1 MSESQG
7 TSKKENDSEIDE
19 VELGRGELTDG
30 DERVFQALHD
40 HPFLSRRQLELYHGR
55 AYRMI
60 HLHLKSLANR
70 GWIER
75 HNARQPW
82 MRTRALFSLTEKG
95 VARAAAN
102 ARAKEQ
108 DYGRQMGL
116 DLPRLE
122 QLLVMMECVFQVR
135 TFLLWL
141 QQKKANWDW
150 AMPYWDVEVD
160 KLFDTGDESF
170 KVPFHGAGVMVR
182 PNGRWN
188 MVAVELDLRRV
199 PVEKDRERLVRFV
212 LAQTDRRF
220 SRPENREEFPVWV
233 LIAQE
238 EFRLQD
244 YYAVLRATAT
254 AEQLPMPRAYLT
266 TFAQMR
272 ALRDDP
278 ALPIWHSTVSGQ
290 RKALLADAVGSSS
303 PLPIQP
309 PWSKLRVEPQKGK
322 QDIITWKWLADLS
335 QGADQKLDLR
345 EVKHCAGAIALVLKP
360 LEKRVLEEI
369 AAHPLLT
376 TDEMALLLRLAPW
389 RVAEAAQ
396 RLVELDFAAE
406 HVLPTTVRDN
416 APEANKPRRASE
428 RKRYLLAEGGLH
440 YLAMIAG
447 FQSRVERYARARGW
461 AQGFDS
467 LLEHW
472 QHTHEENAF
481 FLEMA
486 RIAEER
492 KHELVWLSE
501 LESRLY
507 YDYGNDSLVKV
518 KRPRPRAEVDDSR
531 PRSDTEAK
539 RKNWR
544 RSFLPDGRGTYIANG
559 QRYEFALEIDRS
571 RMPMAKF
578 QRKLSEYFA
587 AVASNILR
595 GRGIELLRLLIVTN
609 SWERAETLEE
619 SATKIQEKLKSAKFL
634 PVLITTFDRLRASGI
649 DHPIWLRAGQ
659 TSEKGSALT
668 AAKDYSFDC
677 FVPKPK
683 APREPGRVTYKS

>member
-1 MSESQG
+1 MSERQK
-7 TSKKENDSEIDE
+7 TSRKENANEVDE
-19 VELGRGELTDG
+19 VELVGDELAEG
-30 DERVFQALHD
+30 DERVFQALRD
-40 HPFLSRRQLELYHGR
+40 HPFLSRRQLELNLQR
-55 AYRMI
+55 SYRMI
-60 HLHLKSLANR
+60 RLNLKSLGKH
-70 GWIER
+70 GWVQR

-82 MRTRALFSLTEKG
+82 MRTRSLFSLTEKG
-95 VARAAAN
+95 LTRAAKSAKISEDDY
-102 ARAKEQ
+102 ARHV
-108 DYGRQMGL
+108 GL
-116 DLPRLE
+116 DLPRIE
-122 QLLVMMECVFQVR
+122 QLLVMMERVFQVR

-150 AMPYWDVEVD
+150 SMPYWDVEVD
-160 KLFDTGDESF
+160 KLFDTGDDSF
-170 KVPFHGAGVMVR
+170 KVPFHGAGIMRR
-182 PNGRWN
+182 PDGRWN
-188 MVAVELDLRRV
+188 MIAVELDLRRV

-220 SRPENREEFPVWV
+220 SRAENRQEFPIWV
-233 LIAQE
+233 LIAQD

-254 AEQLPMPRAYLT
+254 AQQVPMPRAYLT

-290 RKALLADAVGSSS
+290 RKPLLADAAGSSS

-322 QDIITWKWLADLS
+322 EEIITWKLLADLS

-345 EVKHCAGAIALVLKP
+345 VLKHCAGAIALVLKP
-360 LEKRVLEEI
+360 LEKRVLEEV

-376 TDEMALLLRLAPW
+376 TDEMALLLRLASW

-396 RLVELDFAAE
+396 HLVELEFAEE

-416 APEANKPRRASE
+416 APRANKSRNAPD
-428 RKRYLLAEGGLH
+428 RKRYLLAEDGVH

-486 RIAEER
+486 RISEER
-492 KHELVWLSE
+492 KHELIWLSE

-507 YDYGNDSLVKV
+507 YDYGNDSLVRV
-518 KRPRPRAEVDDSR
+518 KRPRPRAEVEDSR
-531 PRSDTEAK
+531 PRSDTESK

-619 SATKIQEKLKSAKFL
+619 NATKIQEKLKSDKFL
-634 PVLITTFDRLRASGI
+634 PILITTFDRLRASGI
-649 DHPIWLRAGQ
+649 DHPIWLRVGQ
-659 TSEKGSALT
+659 ISAKESALT
-668 AAKDYSFDC
+668 AAKHYSFDC
-677 FVPKPK
+677 LVPKPK

>member
-1 MSESQG
+1 MSEKQK
-7 TSKKENDSEIDE
+7 TSKKENDNEVDE

-30 DERVFQALHD
+30 DERVFQVLRD
-40 HPFLSRRQLELYHGR
+40 HPFLSRRQLELNLQR
-55 AYRMI
+55 SYRMI
-60 HLHLKSLANR
+60 RLNLKSLGKH
-70 GWIER
+70 GWVHR

-82 MRTRALFSLTEKG
+82 MRTRSLFSLTEGG
-95 VARAAAN
+95 VARAAKN
-102 ARAKEQ
+102 ARMRED
-108 DYGRQMGL
+108 DYVRQVGL

-122 QLLVMMECVFQVR
+122 QLLVMMERVFQVR

-170 KVPFHGAGVMVR
+170 KVPFHGAGIMR
-182 PNGRWN
+182 RADGRWN
-188 MVAVELDLRRV
+188 MIAVELDLRRV

-212 LAQTDRRF
+212 LAQADRRF
-220 SRPENREEFPVWV
+220 SKSENREEFPIWV
-233 LIAQE
+233 LIAQD

-254 AEQLPMPRAYLT
+254 AQQLPMPRAYLT

-278 ALPIWHSTVSGQ
+278 ALPVWHSTVSGQ
-290 RKALLADAVGSSS
+290 RKPLLADAVGNSS
-303 PLPIQP
+303 PLPMQP
-309 PWSKLRVEPQKGK
+309 PWSKLRVELQKGK
-322 QDIITWKWLADLS
+322 EEIMTWKLLADLS

-345 EVKHCAGAIALVLKP
+345 DIRHCAGAIALVLKP

-396 RLVELDFAAE
+396 HLVELDFAEE

-416 APEANKPRRASE
+416 APRANKSGKAPDG
-428 RKRYLLAEGGLH
+428 KRYLLAEDGAH

-472 QHTHEENAF
+472 QHTNEENTF
-481 FLEMA
+481 FLELA

-492 KHELVWLSE
+492 KHELIWLSE

-507 YDYGNDSLVKV
+507 YDYGNDSLVKI

-531 PRSDTEAK
+531 PRSDTESK

-595 GRGIELLRLLIVTN
+595 GRGIEFLRLLIVTN

-619 SATKIQEKLKSAKFL
+619 NATKIQEKLKSDKFL
-634 PVLITTFDRLRASGI
+634 PILITTFDRLRASGI

-659 TSEKGSALT
+659 ISAKGSALT
-668 AAKDYSFDC
+668 AAKHYSFDC
-677 FVPKPK
+677 FVPRPK
-683 APREPGRVTYKS
+683 APRESGRVTYKS

>member
-1 MSESQG
+1 MSEKQQ
-7 TSKKENDSEIDE
+7 DE
-19 VELGRGELTDG
+19 VEAGRGELAEG
-30 DERVFQALHD
+30 DERVFQALRD
-40 HPFLSRRQLELYHGR
+40 HPFLSRRQLELYLQR
-55 AYRMI
+55 SYRMI
-60 HLHLKSLANR
+60 RLNLKNLGKH
-70 GWIER
+70 GWVQR

-82 MRTRALFSLTEKG
+82 MRTRSLFSLTENG
-95 VARAAAN
+95 VEHAAMSARKRDAADY
-102 ARAKEQ
+102 ARQ
-108 DYGRQMGL
+108 VGL
-116 DLPRLE
+116 DMPRVE
-122 QLLVMMECVFQVR
+122 QLLVMMERVFQVR

-141 QQKKANWDW
+141 QQTKANWDW
-150 AMPYWDVEVD
+150 SMPYWDAELD

-170 KVPFHGAGVMVR
+170 KVPFHGAAVMVR

-212 LAQTDRRF
+212 MAQTDRRF
-220 SRPENREEFPVWV
+220 SRSENREEFPIWV
-233 LIAQE
+233 LIAQD

-254 AEQLPMPRAYLT
+254 AQQVPMPRAYLT

-278 ALPIWHSTVSGQ
+278 ALPIWHSTASGQ
-290 RKALLADAVGSSS
+290 RKPLLADTPGSSS
-303 PLPIQP
+303 PLPTQP
-309 PWSKLRVEPQKGK
+309 PWNKLRVEPQKGK
-322 QDIITWKWLADLS
+322 EEIITWELLTRLS
-335 QGADQKLDLR
+335 QGAEQKLDLR

-389 RVAEAAQ
+389 RVADAAQ
-396 RLVELDFAAE
+396 RLVELEFAEE
-406 HVLPTTVRDN
+406 HLLPTTVGYTLQPAIKSRKD
-416 APEANKPRRASE
+416 PSK
-428 RKRYLLAEGGLH
+428 KRYLLAEDGVH

-447 FQSRVERYARARGW
+447 FQHRVERYARARGW

-472 QHTHEENAF
+472 QHTHEENSF
-481 FLEMA
+481 FLELA
-486 RIAEER
+486 RIAEGR
-492 KHELVWLSE
+492 KHELIWLSE

-507 YDYGNDSLVKV
+507 YDYGNESLVRV
-518 KRPRPRAEVDDSR
+518 TRPRPRQEVGDSR
-531 PRSDTEAK
+531 PRSDPELK

-578 QRKLSEYFA
+578 RRKLSEYFA

-609 SWERAETLEE
+609 SWERAETLRENAIE
-619 SATKIQEKLKSAKFL
+619 IQEKLKSEKFL
-634 PVLITTFDRLRASGI
+634 PVLITTFDRLRASGV
-649 DHPIWLRAGQ
+649 DHPIWLRVGR
-659 TSEKGSALT
+659 SSPGESALT
-668 AAKDYSFDC
+668 TAKNYCFDC
-677 FVPKPK
+677 YVPKPK
-683 APREPGRVTYKS
+683 PPREPGRVTYKS